1 MIKIKKLIVDGFWLL
16 SNSEIDFTNK
26 EGLINLVGRNLDGFS
41 SNGAGKSTIPNALT
55 QSLYGK
61 NMIGKPNKEIYNKST
76 NTKFSCIC
84 VLDVMVDNEV
94 KEIRVER
101 D

>member
-61 NMIGKPNKEIYNKST
+61 NMIGKPNKEIYNKSSIYIIWIF
-76 NTKFSCIC
+76 NSIHVFLI
-84 VLDVMVDNEV
+84 DVTFL
-94 KEIRVER
+94 
-101 D
+101 